1 MVDQKV
7 EGGPAWR
14 EGSRGTYLRR
24 VSVCSPLCFLDV
36 EGERLSSA
44 IALFP
49 HNRVLLL
56 CVKTSGPR
64 IQCGRILL

>member
-14 EGSRGTYLRR
+14 EGSRGTYLLR

-36 EGERLSSA
+36 EGERLSSTS
-44 IALFP
+44 LFCDSSVP
-49 HNRVLLL
+49 
-56 CVKTSGPR
+56 T
-64 IQCGRILL
+64 Q